1 MNLHHVWTVFRK
13 DGQELLRDRRTL
25 FVNVV
30 LPVLLYPLMFM
41 FLLQVWQLTAASKPP
56 PPRVTLIGVDSRI
69 VTLLGASDGNS
80 TKAPAVALVTPNTTL
95 TTELTTLAN
104 AVRVAADEKDDADG
118 VRDRRRAANAA
129 LLARMRADDAKL
141 VYVVVDHSTSAER
154 LAGRRSFT
162 IAKDDAHPEHDA
174 AQLALSH
181 ALTSYE
187 DELRAAAADRVGL
200 DHKDLE
206 PLTHTVIALAPPAQM
221 VRSKLA
227 GIIPLLLVVM
237 AVGGAFHPALDLIAG
252 ERERGT
258 LETLLSWPVS
268 RRDLFLGKLMVT
280 IVAGVVAV
288 VLNLLSLGVTAAMAG
303 SQFASA
309 AGAGGELRE
318 LLSVGAG
325 SLALSFLALLPLIVT
340 VSAISLALAGFA
352 ATSKEAQNYLSP
364 LFLVVFMAAAVAQVP
379 GSRPNY
385 ALDLLPITG
394 PVLVLKECLR
404 SNTLPWLHLCLS
416 TAASVA
422 LAAAVVAWSVRLLDQ
437 ESFCYPGLVRA
448 GWGRFR
454 RWGAAPVAAGGL
466 EAISVY
472 AICAAGFLYGGAHLA
487 QFGPVTQVIG
497 PLLCFIGLPPLI
509 HAWLAGHRAEAL
521 HLTRPAASDV
531 LRGIVIAPLALMLS
545 LAISALQ
552 PTPPP
557 DQASSDQMGLILSL
571 INAQGGLP
579 LVLLCI
585 AVAPGICEELL
596 CRGTLLSG
604 LRRGLGPV
612 GAVLISSFMF
622 AVLHLSPYRFLPQFA
637 IGVVLALLALRS
649 GSLLPGMMVH
659 ALHNAGAVLLAVWLG
674 DALDTDALL
683 SSPQAM
689 LVAGIATIGLAI
701 ALRKPSPSTL
711 PATPDIASTR
721 STGTPSIP

>member
-1 MNLHHVWTVFRK
+1 MNFHHVWTVFRK

-56 PPRVTLIGVDSRI
+56 PPRVALIGTDGRIATLLSAADAAKTPAVTLI
-69 VTLLGASDGNS
+69 
-80 TKAPAVALVTPNTTL
+80 TPDTAL
-95 TTELTTLAN
+95 TTELTALAQ
-104 AVRVAADEKDDADG
+104 AVQAAADEKDEADG
-118 VRDRRRAANAA
+118 VRERRRVANAA
-129 LLARMRADDAKL
+129 LLARMRADDARL
-141 VYVVVDHSTSAER
+141 VYVVVDHSTPAER

-162 IAKDDAHPEHDA
+162 IAKDDAHAEHDT
-174 AQLALSH
+174 AQLALSQVL
-181 ALTSYE
+181 ASYE
-187 DELRAAAADRVGL
+187 NELRSAAADRVGL
-200 DHKDLE
+200 DHQDLE
-206 PLTHTVIALAPPAQM
+206 PLTHTLVALAPPAQM

-288 VLNLLSLGVTAAMAG
+288 ILNLLSLGATAAMAG
-303 SQFASA
+303 SQFAGA

-379 GSRPNY
+379 GSRPTY

-404 SNTLPWLHLCLS
+404 STTLPWLHLCVS

-422 LAAAVVAWSVRLLDQ
+422 LAAVVVAWSVRLLDQ

-466 EAISVY
+466 EAIAVY

-509 HAWLAGHRAEAL
+509 HAWLAGHRPEAL
-521 HLTRPAASDV
+521 LVSKPVASDV
-531 LRGIVIAPLALMLS
+531 LRGLVIAPLALLLS
-545 LAISALQ
+545 LAIAALQ
-552 PTPPP
+552 PAPPP
-557 DQASSDQMGLILSL
+557 DQASSDQMGLIFDL

-612 GAVLISSFMF
+612 GAVLISSFLF

-637 IGVVLALLALRS
+637 VGVVLALLALRC
-649 GSLLPGMMVH
+649 GSLLPGMLVH
-659 ALHNAGAVLLAVWLG
+659 ILHNAGAVALALWLG
-674 DALDTDALL
+674 DAVDTDALL
-683 SSPQAM
+683 STPQA
-689 LVAGIATIGLAI
+689 LLIGGLATIGLAVVLWKKGPEVQKSGGPEAFEAI
-701 ALRKPSPSTL
+701 R
-711 PATPDIASTR
+711 R
-721 STGTPSIP
+721 S